1 MIIVCFIFL
10 NLRCT
15 FEPEGLFVCTFVFLI
30 LLPFM
35 FQLAVV
41 LRCCKFFFFF
51 KLVLKFS
58 KNVILVTIEPP
69 LVQMKNGKTRANRDS
84 DPILH
89 FSHLAGFLVVKIR
102 VLSLERVVHTNLLI
116 KKERWGFH
124 ILGLSLVGQ
133 FTAV

>member
-1 MIIVCFIFL
+1 MY
-10 NLRCT
+10 
-15 FEPEGLFVCTFVFLI
+15 FVFFNI
-30 LLPFM
+30 SCLLCFSLPLF
-35 FQLAVV
+35 FDVAN
-41 LRCCKFFFFF
+41 FFFF

-58 KNVILVTIEPP
+58 RNVILVTIEPP

-89 FSHLAGFLVVKIR
+89 LSHLAGFLAVKIR
-102 VLSLERVVHTNLLI
+102 VLSLERVVHTNFLI
-116 KKERWGFH
+116 KKEKWGFH

>member
-10 NLRCT
+10 NPRCT

-30 LLPFM
+30 LPAFYVSACRSSML
-35 FQLAVV
+35 QI
-41 LRCCKFFFFF
+41 FFF

-58 KNVILVTIEPP
+58 RNVILVTIEPP

-89 FSHLAGFLVVKIR
+89 LSHLAGFLAVKIR
-102 VLSLERVVHTNLLI
+102 VLSLERVVHTNFLI